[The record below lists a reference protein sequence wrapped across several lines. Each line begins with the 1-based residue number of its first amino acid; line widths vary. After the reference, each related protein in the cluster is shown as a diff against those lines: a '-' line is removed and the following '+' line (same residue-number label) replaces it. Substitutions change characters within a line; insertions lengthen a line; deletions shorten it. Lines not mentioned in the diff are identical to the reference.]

1 MAANL
6 DDHHGEGT
14 AKICMLA
21 IGIGYL
27 FPISAIWA
35 AFDYWKVLFPD
46 KNIEF
51 VVTVVYQIGSVGTVA
66 LLSLTETFS
75 LRRRIVGGFLGQ
87 FFCLAAIL
95 SFRWLLLPP
104 AVLYQ
109 LLLGLVLVCSVA
121 TGYLDS
127 ALLSLCSQYASTM
140 QQFLQ
145 IGIGFGTLVSVIYR
159 DATKLLMS
167 HDIEDA
173 TCAYFSIALATVI
186 VCLAS
191 YRLLMSLPVS
201 RHVRAASGQLDE
213 KLLDNATSI
222 ESPLPLACGFSPG
235 GCRDSEDS
243 PAELELNCKAGSS
256 FKTVIQ
262 LVWRNQLAI
271 IANFTLTTFCY
282 PGLITAI
289 PCRQMLWLQPG
300 HWFQTI
306 LLTVFTLFDIS
317 ARFVTHIRCG
327 LHHGNIQWTVVVRS
341 ALLPL
346 MIFCAVSES
355 SSDLLAMAVV
365 ATFGFLNGYCASLC
379 LIVINEIP
387 TLSAEQRKTC
397 GRISACFVNSGL
409 ALGSVGGALA
419 AHVFA
424 LGS

>member
-1 MAANL
+1 MWL
-6 DDHHGEGT
+6 EDHRGEVT
-14 AKICMLA
+14 AKVCMLA

-46 KNIEF
+46 SNIEF

-66 LLSLTETFS
+66 ILSLTDSFS
-75 LRRRIVGGFLGQ
+75 LRRRIVGGFAGQ
-87 FFCLAAIL
+87 FVCLAFIL
-95 SFRWLLLPP
+95 SFRWLHVAP
-104 AVLYQ
+104 AMLYQ

-127 ALLSLCSQYASTM
+127 ALLALCSQYTSNM
-140 QQFLQ
+140 QQYLQ

-159 DATKLLMS
+159 DLTKLLMA
-167 HDIEDA
+167 HDIADA
-173 TCAYFSIALATVI
+173 TCAYFSIALVTVL
-186 VCLAS
+186 VCLGA
-191 YRLLMSLPVS
+191 YRLLMTLPMSRLVRESSGSLD
-201 RHVRAASGQLDE
+201 R
-213 KLLDNATSI
+213 KLLDNGASRMD
-222 ESPLPLACGFSPG
+222 SPLPYACGFSPG
-235 GCRDSEDS
+235 GCHDSKDA
-243 PAELELNCKAGSS
+243 PVELELNCKAGSS
-256 FKTVIQ
+256 FASVIR
-262 LVWRNQLAI
+262 LVWRNELVI

-289 PCRQMLWLQPG
+289 PCRQMLWLKEG

-327 LHHGNIQWTVVVRS
+327 LHHGNIEWTAVIRG
-341 ALLPL
+341 ALLPAML
-346 MIFCAVSES
+346 YCAMSDS
-355 SSDLLAMAVV
+355 ASDLLSMAVV
-365 ATFGFLNGYCASLC
+365 AMFGFLNGYCASLC

-387 TLSAEQRKTC
+387 TLSPEQRKTC

-409 ALGSVGGALA
+409 ALGAFGGALA
-419 AHVFA
+419 AKAFS

>member
-1 MAANL
+1 MAVL
-6 DDHHGEGT
+6 LGDHRGEGT

-46 KNIEF
+46 SNIEF
-51 VVTVVYQIGSVGTVA
+51 IVTVVYQIGSVGTVA
-66 LLSLTETFS
+66 CLSLTETFS

-87 FFCLAAIL
+87 FLCLAAIL
-95 SFRWLLLPP
+95 SFRWLQLAPT
-104 AVLYQ
+104 VLYQ

-127 ALLSLCSQYASTM
+127 ALLSLCSQYSSNM
-140 QQFLQ
+140 QQYLQ

-167 HDIEDA
+167 NDIADA
-173 TCAYFSIALATVI
+173 TCAYFSIALVTVI
-186 VCLAS
+186 LCLVC
-191 YRLLMSLPVS
+191 YRLLMSLPIS
-201 RHVRAASGQLDE
+201 RHVRASSGQLDE
-213 KLLDNATSI
+213 KLLDNSSI
-222 ESPLPLACGFSPG
+222 ESPLPYACGFSPG
-235 GCRDSEDS
+235 GCRDSQES
-243 PAELELNCKAGSS
+243 PQLDLNCEAGSS
-256 FKTVIQ
+256 FKSVIQ
-262 LVWRNQLAI
+262 LVWRNQLVI
-271 IANFTLTTFCY
+271 LANFTLTTFCY

-289 PCRQMLWLQPG
+289 PCRQMLWLKSG

-306 LLTVFTLFDIS
+306 LLTVFTIFDIC

-327 LHHGNIQWTVVVRS
+327 LHHGNIQWTAVLRS

-346 MIFCAVSES
+346 MIFCAISDS

-387 TLSAEQRKTC
+387 TLSPEQRKTC
-397 GRISACFVNSGL
+397 GRISACFVNSGR
-409 ALGSVGGALA
+409 GRSTTPNV
-419 AHVFA
+419 
-424 LGS
+424 